1 MDAWVTFF
9 QEFLRHP
16 RQVGSVVPSSRFLER
31 RIVEAAGV
39 RSARTVVELGPG
51 TGGTTRAILRAI
63 GPDARLLTIELNPH
77 LYTLVSRI
85 EDQRHIAHLGDARAL
100 KEIISTHALGAPD
113 AVISGIPFSTIGP
126 QTGCEILETIHSVLA
141 PGGRFVAYQVK
152 RQVAALSP
160 LFPEPDDAELELF
173 NIPPL
178 RIFRWEKDGV
188 RP

>member
-1 MDAWVTFF
+1 
-9 QEFLRHP
+9 
-16 RQVGSVVPSSRFLER
+16 
-31 RIVEAAGV
+31 
-39 RSARTVVELGPG
+39 VELGPG

-100 KEIISTHALGAPD
+100 KEIISSHALGAPD